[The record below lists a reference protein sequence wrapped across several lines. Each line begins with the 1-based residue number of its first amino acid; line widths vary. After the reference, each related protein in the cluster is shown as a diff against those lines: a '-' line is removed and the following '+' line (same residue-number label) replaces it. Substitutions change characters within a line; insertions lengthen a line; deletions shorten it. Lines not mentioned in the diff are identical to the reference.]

1 VDLSGQRRGAG
12 RALRGERGQT
22 SAEYVGII
30 LVVVAILAA
39 ISSADIGA
47 AISVQVERAVCQI
60 AADGDGGVECKGAGA
75 STEKRSG
82 ARARPAP
89 NLYDA
94 EATPKLAGLD
104 ARSPKFVATGASAQ
118 AATRTASLSP
128 GDLAPRFINPLP
140 PPLPPEVSD
149 PFLKVEKELSGFND
163 AKKTFEALAE
173 GRYGEALVPGILAL
187 PWFKAL
193 KVGKKVLE
201 KGAEK
206 LGPQAKKLWKK
217 LSDERGSVGLPRRR
231 PAAGGLSD
239 RASQRIANRA
249 KKRGVRIYNSHL
261 AGKRHPVTGVPFK
274 PSGFPDFTPY
284 ARLINGRKNLRVKGL
299 TGDQRKDRILA
310 NKAAGLKEEPPG
322 FLWNHVEDG
331 KTMQLVPRQLHRD
344 TAHTGGAKLLERGVV
359 KPAR

>member
-1 VDLSGQRRGAG
+1 VDLSGQRRGAA
-12 RALRGERGQT
+12 RALRAERGQT
-22 SAEYVGII
+22 SAEYVGIV

-39 ISSADIGA
+39 ISSANIGA
-47 AISVQVERAVCQI
+47 AISVQVQRAVCQI

-82 ARARPAP
+82 TRARPAP

-94 EATPKLAGLD
+94 EATPRLAGLN
-104 ARSPKFVATGASAQ
+104 ARSPKFVATGTSSR

-149 PFLKVEKELSGFND
+149 LVLKVEKELSGFND
-163 AKKTFEALAE
+163 AKKVFEALAE
-173 GRYGEALVPGILAL
+173 GRYGEALLPGILAL
-187 PWFKAL
+187 PWRVI
-193 KVGKKVLE
+193 KVGEYVG
-201 KGAEK
+201 KGLEK

-261 AGKRHPVTGVPFK
+261 AGKRHPETGVPFK

-284 ARLINGRKNLRVKGL
+284 ARLINGRKNIRVKGL
-299 TGDQRKDRILA
+299 TGNRGRDNDLA
-310 NKAAGLKEEPPG
+310 NGAAGFNETPEG
-322 FLWNHVEDG
+322 YIWNHVEDG
-331 KTMQLVPRQLHRD
+331 KTMQLVPRELHI
-344 TAHTGGAKLLERGVV
+344 GGPRTRAA
-359 KPAR
+359 PNS